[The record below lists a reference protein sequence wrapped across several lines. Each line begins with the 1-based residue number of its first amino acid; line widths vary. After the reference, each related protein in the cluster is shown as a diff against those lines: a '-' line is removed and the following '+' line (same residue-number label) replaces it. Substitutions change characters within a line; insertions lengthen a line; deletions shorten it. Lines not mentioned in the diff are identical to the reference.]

1 MTDKDQQPNSTANGT
16 ASTDT
21 GNSTPPKSPAVDN
34 WPWAHVLGF
43 DTAKEWGLDAVIPRP
58 SPASP
63 PPDPSNTAA
72 GGDNPGPLDGL
83 SGHTPLAGQNLIEY
97 AMQKI
102 EQALGQPMQ
111 AVPPLSSYGYDE
123 YGNLTT
129 TAGSASPAPAS
140 APTPPPVT
148 ETAAPNTS
156 TATPTDEAPTD
167 TDGSIN
173 DLANEELPRG
183 FVAPE
188 DTTVSPASPTRGMSS
203 TSGPQSYR
211 VDLIREDG
219 RTTRLEGIVTYGDLY
234 RPLLPELSGNTQN
247 ADISDWSITLD
258 QLPNPGPS
266 GSDTD
271 AIVTARLDAAEI
283 PADIRQWSLS
293 VGPQNINTARLALD
307 IPATLPSL
315 TRASIIGGLPS
326 SEWHMVAATLAAGAE
341 STDTGTQIRE
351 STEPVAPA
359 SLGMDQQLGS
369 PDSMQEPYIATLRIT
384 SAITSTPASIPVQLQ
399 YTGTLPSP
407 ILQGDVPL
415 TTETSLSLRMQ
426 VIAPTD
432 GKSGATLVALILRG
446 AASGFSVT
454 AQLRGDQKIST
465 PTAILGCVDPGQDTE
480 CRAESMIANATSSL
494 QTSLISITDAP
505 DDDGLAAYGFVL
517 PAPSGDDDTDNTV
530 QAEKVAKA
538 DDPAPTPPAKTPP
551 AKGKSKAASPDTTTA
566 TDDTDGAKN
575 VDDAAGSSDTGGTTD
590 NNTGKPDKGAS

>member
-1 MTDKDQQPNSTANGT
+1 MTDKDQQPNSTANGPAT
-16 ASTDT
+16 SAT
-21 GNSTPPKSPAVDN
+21 GNRPKSPAVDN

-43 DTAKEWGLDAVIPRP
+43 DTASEWGLDAVIPRP
-58 SPASP
+58 SSTSPA
-63 PPDPSNTAA
+63 PDPSNTAA
-72 GGDNPGPLDGL
+72 SSDNPGPLDGL
-83 SGHTPLAGQNLIEY
+83 SGHTPLQGQNLIEY

-129 TAGSASPAPAS
+129 TAGTASPAPTSAS
-140 APTPPPVT
+140 AAPPAA
-148 ETAAPNTS
+148 ENAAPNTP
-156 TATPTDEAPTD
+156 TATATNDAPTD
-167 TDGSIN
+167 TDGSVS
-173 DLANEELPRG
+173 DLASEELSSG
-183 FVAPE
+183 FIPSD
-188 DTTVSPASPTRGMSS
+188 DTTVASASPTPGMSGA
-203 TSGPQSYR
+203 SGPQSYR
-211 VDLIREDG
+211 VDVIRDNG

-234 RPLLPELSGNTQN
+234 RPLLPELSGNAQN

-283 PADIRQWSLS
+283 PADIRQWALS
-293 VGPQNINTARLALD
+293 VGPQNINTARLALN

-326 SEWHMVAATLAAGAE
+326 SEWHMVAATLSSGGGSA
-341 STDTGTQIRE
+341 DTGTPIPD
-351 STEPVAPA
+351 TAEPVAPA

-369 PDSMQEPYIATLRIT
+369 PYSTQEPYIATLRIT

-465 PTAILGCVDPGQDTE
+465 PTAMLGCVDPGQDTE

-517 PAPSGDDDTDNTV
+517 PAPSGDDDTGNTV
-530 QAEKVAKA
+530 QAAKPAKA
-538 DDPAPTPPAKTPP
+538 DDPTPTPP
-551 AKGKSKAASPDTTTA
+551 AKGKGKTASPDTTTTTV
-566 TDDTDGAKN
+566 TDDTDSTKNAADTAGAG
-575 VDDAAGSSDTGGTTD
+575 DTGDTGGTTE
-590 NNTGKPDKGAS
+590 NPDKGAS

>member
-1 MTDKDQQPNSTANGT
+1 
-16 ASTDT
+16 
-21 GNSTPPKSPAVDN
+21 
-34 WPWAHVLGF
+34 
-43 DTAKEWGLDAVIPRP
+43 
-58 SPASP
+58 
-63 PPDPSNTAA
+63 
-72 GGDNPGPLDGL
+72 
-83 SGHTPLAGQNLIEY
+83 
-97 AMQKI
+97 
-102 EQALGQPMQ
+102 
-111 AVPPLSSYGYDE
+111 
-123 YGNLTT
+123 
-129 TAGSASPAPAS
+129 
-140 APTPPPVT
+140 
-148 ETAAPNTS
+148 
-156 TATPTDEAPTD
+156 
-167 TDGSIN
+167 
-173 DLANEELPRG
+173 
-183 FVAPE
+183 
-188 DTTVSPASPTRGMSS
+188 MSS

-234 RPLLPELSGNTQN
+234 RPLLPELSGNAQN

-341 STDTGTQIRE
+341 STDTGTPIQE

-369 PDSMQEPYIATLRIT
+369 PDSTQEPYIATLRIT
-384 SAITSTPASIPVQLQ
+384 SAITNTPASIPVQLQ
-399 YTGTLPSP
+399 YTGPLPSP

-415 TTETSLSLRMQ
+415 TTESSLSLRMQ
-426 VIAPTD
+426 VMAPTD

-465 PTAILGCVDPGQDTE
+465 PTAMLGCVDPGQDTE

-517 PAPSGDDDTDNTV
+517 PTPSGEDDTNNTA
-530 QAEKVAKA
+530 QTAKPA
-538 DDPAPTPPAKTPP
+538 KTDDPAPTSPAKTPP
-551 AKGKSKAASPDTTTA
+551 AKGKSKAASTDTTV

-575 VDDAAGSSDTGGTTD
+575 ADDAGGTDDTGGTTD